1 MGSYFSVPL
10 AISIAIPLIAGSVVS
25 ASTADNVLV
34 WYKTL
39 KKPSWNLPTPVFGPT
54 WSFLYVFLGLASFVV
69 WTQGGF
75 AEQTGPLVLYAINLV
90 LNLSWMPIFFN
101 KKDFGL
107 AQIDNLATLA
117 TAVVLAKQFYRVK
130 PVAGYLLWPYVA
142 FLTFANALNFF
153 HLKNNS
159 NRTIEEDLYHQ
170 DAKKNPGEPGYD
182 GVPDKTSTGEKNTG
196 GVAYGGST
204 TGGTF
209 GGVSPGRAG
218 YGGSTTGGTFSGPN
232 QKNQGQ
238 TGYGGSMKGY
248 PTGGANACL
257 SSACTGRGRSGRAV
271 YVRAAATQMKTRA
284 VAPVR
289 ASMSL
294 HMPVTARFA

>member
-1 MGSYFSVPL
+1 
-10 AISIAIPLIAGSVVS
+10 
-25 ASTADNVLV
+25 
-34 WYKTL
+34 
-39 KKPSWNLPTPVFGPT
+39 
-54 WSFLYVFLGLASFVV
+54 LYVFLGLASFVV

-90 LNLSWMPIFFN
+90 LNLAWMPIFFN
-101 KKDFGL
+101 QKNMGL

-142 FLTFANALNFF
+142 FLTFANALNYF

-159 NRTIEEDLYHQ
+159 IRTVEEDLYHSS
-170 DAKKNPGEPGYD
+170 DKKNPGEAGYVGASD
-182 GVPDKTSTGEKNTG
+182 ETITPENRGM
-196 GVAYGGST
+196 GGST
-204 TGGTF
+204 TGKVF
-209 GGVSPGRAG
+209 GENKYPG
-218 YGGSTTGGTFSGPN
+218 GGT
-232 QKNQGQ
+232 
-238 TGYGGSMKGY
+238 Y
-248 PTGGANACL
+248 PSGGANACL
-257 SSACTGRGRSGRAV
+257 SSPCTGRGRTGRPV

-294 HMPVTARFA
+294 RSPVVARFA

>member
-1 MGSYFSVPL
+1 
-10 AISIAIPLIAGSVVS
+10 
-25 ASTADNVLV
+25 
-34 WYKTL
+34 
-39 KKPSWNLPTPVFGPT
+39 
-54 WSFLYVFLGLASFVV
+54 VV

-90 LNLSWMPIFFN
+90 LNLSWMPLFFN

-107 AQIDNLATLA
+107 AQLDNLATLA

-159 NRTIEEDLYHQ
+159 DRTIEEDLYHQ
-170 DAKKNPGEPGYD
+170 EAKKNPGEPGYG
-182 GVPDKTSTGEKNTG
+182 GVPDKTAQGGASSGDSTNYGGSTTGNTFGSADKKAPGQAGYGGSTTGSTFGRTDKNNPGQTG
-196 GVAYGGST
+196 YGGST

-209 GGVSPGRAG
+209 GG
-218 YGGSTTGGTFSGPN
+218 
-232 QKNQGQ
+232 
-238 TGYGGSMKGY
+238 KGY

-257 SSACTGRGRSGRAV
+257 SSPCTGRGRSGRPFF
-271 YVRAAATQMKTRA
+271 VRAAATQMKTRA
-284 VAPVR
+284 VASVR
-289 ASMSL
+289 ASTSL
-294 HMPVTARFA
+294 RSPVTARFA